1 VPAVRIALEA
11 VVGESGTVAD
21 NPVDMAV
28 VIIAVWE
35 RDSQIARMVARDHL
49 LQSLQHGLQRSP
61 AVALLGPRQ
70 TGKTTLAHSFA
81 KFQSARF
88 FDLEDPADR
97 VALQNPMLTL
107 RPLRGLVV
115 LDEVQ
120 RAPELFPALRVL
132 LDRPEIPARF
142 LLLGSAS
149 PHLVKGVTETLAGR
163 VAFLEMQGFHLDEVG
178 EGALA
183 ALWEKG
189 GFPQILSG
197 R

>member
-1 VPAVRIALEA
+1 MP
-11 VVGESGTVAD
+11 S
-21 NPVDMAV
+21 
-28 VIIAVWE
+28 
-35 RDSQIARMVARDHL
+35 ARDHL
-49 LQSLQHGLQRSP
+49 LLQSLQQGLQRSP

-81 KFQSARF
+81 KSQSARF

-107 RPLRGLVV
+107 GPLRGLVV

-142 LLLGSAS
+142 RLLGSAS
-149 PHLVKGVTETLAGR
+149 PHLVKGVTESLAGR

-178 EGALA
+178 EGTLT

-189 GFPQILSG
+189 GFPRSFLAADTQQSFAWRKVSG
-197 R
+197 TPSPS

>member
-1 VPAVRIALEA
+1 MV
-11 VVGESGTVAD
+11 
-21 NPVDMAV
+21 
-28 VIIAVWE
+28 
-35 RDSQIARMVARDHL
+35 IARDYL

-61 AVALLGPRQ
+61 AVTLLGPRQ

-81 KFQSARF
+81 KSQSARF

-107 RPLRGLVV
+107 GPLRGLVV

-149 PHLVKGVTETLAGR
+149 PHLPKGVPEPSP
-163 VAFLEMQGFHLDEVG
+163 G
-178 EGALA
+178 ELPGL
-183 ALWEKG
+183 KCRD
-189 GFPQILSG
+189 S
-197 R
+197 